1 MRVVLDLVNAFNGD
15 DLQPLGGM
23 AEHMDDLR
31 PSHTKNVSPSHT
43 GEPSKENRAI
53 EYVEQESS
61 I

>member
-43 GEPSKENRAI
+43 GEPSKENCAI
-53 EYVEQESS
+53 EYVE
-61 I
+61 